1 MNKSLT
7 NNELNNEIT
16 NYYNG
21 EEMETV
27 YIGGGTPSSLSYDE
41 LNKLFKI
48 LSVVKVSN
56 NYEYSFECNPDD
68 ITEELIDILI
78 KNRVNRISIG
88 IESFDKD
95 NLGFMERSV
104 DFKDI
109 QNKINMI
116 RSKGMDNINLDLIY
130 GIPGEN
136 IKTLKKDLKLMVKLK
151 PKHISTYSL
160 QIEEH
165 TKIYN
170 EGINPID
177 EDLDSKMYFTII
189 KYLKKKGYNHYEISN
204 FSLKGYE
211 SSHNLSYWNNEEYY
225 GFGLG
230 ASGYVDGFRYD
241 NTRNLNKY
249 LSGDYH
255 KYESLLGND
264 DKMYDVETKLL
275 YQEEYTKLYDKYI
288 VYSDNTVST
297 LNGDMLVGYDHK
309 NIKLVGYVQFN
320 EDIFREK
327 PEIGLITTKDDL
339 VFLQDEKHL
348 YIYNKEIKS
357 IEQID
362 GEKIQI
368 IYKDNT
374 YHEIK
379 GYYTS
384 LIDK

>member
-1 MNKSLT
+1 MKSRKIVIFLLIVVVILLLSAT
-7 NNELNNEIT
+7 YLNFFYSPKEDENIGYRFDLGSKVEFPNINYSEKYKDNIINENILSYEYEIIQSESVL
-16 NYYNG
+16 YG
-21 EEMETV
+21 KV
-27 YIGGGTPSSLSYDE
+27 YIDKDGYLYITDE
-41 LNKLFKI
+41 LKNAKRKLNDVKFKTLYKEISTNRLNVYALSNSGIVYKI
-48 LSVVKVSN
+48 LLETTNMEDVK
-56 NYEYSFECNPDD
+56 FHK
-68 ITEELIDILI
+68 ID
-78 KNRVNRISIG
+78 
-88 IESFDKD
+88 FDK
-95 NLGFMERSV
+95 
-104 DFKDI
+104 
-109 QNKINMI
+109 KI
-116 RSKGMDNINLDLIY
+116 
-130 GIPGEN
+130 
-136 IKTLKKDLKLMVKLK
+136 VK
-151 PKHISTYSL
+151 
-160 QIEEH
+160 
-165 TKIYN
+165 
-170 EGINPID
+170 
-177 EDLDSKMYFTII
+177 FT
-189 KYLKKKGYNHYEISN
+189 
-204 FSLKGYE
+204 
-211 SSHNLSYWNNEEYY
+211 
-225 GFGLG
+225 
-230 ASGYVDGFRYD
+230 
-241 NTRNLNKY
+241 
-249 LSGDYH
+249 
-255 KYESLLGND
+255 SLLIRMTGSNTVGLVVLCDD

-327 PEIGLITTKDDL
+327 PEIGLITTNDDL

>member
-1 MNKSLT
+1 MKSRKIVIFLLIVVVILLLSAT
-7 NNELNNEIT
+7 YLNFFYSPKEDENIGYRLDLGSKVEFSNINYSEKYKDNIINENILSYEYEIIQSESVL
-16 NYYNG
+16 YG
-21 EEMETV
+21 KV
-27 YIGGGTPSSLSYDE
+27 YIDKDGYLYITDE
-41 LNKLFKI
+41 LKNAKRKLNDVKFKTLYKEISTNRLNVYALSNSGIVYKI
-48 LSVVKVSN
+48 LLETTNMEDVK
-56 NYEYSFECNPDD
+56 FHK
-68 ITEELIDILI
+68 ID
-78 KNRVNRISIG
+78 
-88 IESFDKD
+88 FDK
-95 NLGFMERSV
+95 
-104 DFKDI
+104 
-109 QNKINMI
+109 KI
-116 RSKGMDNINLDLIY
+116 
-130 GIPGEN
+130 
-136 IKTLKKDLKLMVKLK
+136 VK
-151 PKHISTYSL
+151 
-160 QIEEH
+160 
-165 TKIYN
+165 
-170 EGINPID
+170 
-177 EDLDSKMYFTII
+177 FT
-189 KYLKKKGYNHYEISN
+189 
-204 FSLKGYE
+204 
-211 SSHNLSYWNNEEYY
+211 
-225 GFGLG
+225 
-230 ASGYVDGFRYD
+230 
-241 NTRNLNKY
+241 
-249 LSGDYH
+249 
-255 KYESLLGND
+255 SLLIRMTGSNTVGLVVLCDD

-327 PEIGLITTKDDL
+327 PEIGLITTNDDL